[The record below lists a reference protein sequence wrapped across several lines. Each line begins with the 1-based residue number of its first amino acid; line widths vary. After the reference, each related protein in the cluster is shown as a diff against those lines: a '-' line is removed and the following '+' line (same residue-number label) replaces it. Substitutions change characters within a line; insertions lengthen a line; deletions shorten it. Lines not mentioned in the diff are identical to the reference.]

1 MKVEKTRRKEINS
14 LILKFLINKNNM
26 LDKNSK
32 IYVAGHNG
40 LVGSAIWNNLK
51 SRGYENLIGRSH
63 KELDL
68 TDQYAVKKFFDEEQP
83 DAVVLA
89 AAFVGGIMA
98 NMLYRADFI
107 MMNMKIQCNV
117 ISEAYAHGVKK
128 LLFLGS
134 TCIYPKNA
142 PQPMKEDC
150 LLTSPLEYTNEE
162 YAIAKIAG
170 LKMCESYN
178 LQYGT
183 NYIAVMPTNLYGPND
198 NFHLENSHV
207 MPAMMRKVY
216 LAKLIH
222 DGAWDKI
229 AIDLNKRPVEGVTG
243 EGLTNTNLTNDTNNE
258 FSNSQILDSK
268 NDSLDSSDSCSE
280 KRKKVLSVLSKYG
293 IYDNK
298 VVLWGTGK
306 PLREFL
312 WSEDMADASVHVLL
326 NVNFS
331 DIIGIEKYSS
341 VHFGAT
347 TDGAVDRNHSTG
359 RGGYIPSLGEIRN
372 CHINVG
378 TGKELTIREL
388 SELVVK
394 AVGFEGEVEFDASKP
409 DGTMR
414 KLIDVSKLHSLGWTH
429 KVEIEDGV
437 AKLFEWYQASLN

>member
-1 MKVEKTRRKEINS
+1 
-14 LILKFLINKNNM
+14 M

-32 IYVAGHNG
+32 IYIAGHHG

-51 SRGYENLIGRSH
+51 QRGYENLVGRTH
-63 KELDL
+63 QELDL
-68 TDQYAVKKFFDEEQP
+68 TDQVAVRQFFDQERP

-98 NMLYRADFI
+98 NSLYRADFI
-107 MMNMKIQCNV
+107 MQNLKMQCNV
-117 ISEAYAHGVKK
+117 ISESYIHGVKK

-142 PQPMKEDC
+142 PQPMKEDA

-207 MPAMMRKVY
+207 MPAMMRKIY

-222 DGAWDKI
+222 EANWESI
-229 AIDLNKRPVEGVTG
+229 RQDLDIRPVEGING
-243 EGLTNTNLTNDTNNE
+243 
-258 FSNSQILDSK
+258 SSQEPSIL
-268 NDSLDSSDSCSE
+268 N
-280 KRKKVLSVLSKYG
+280 VLSKYG
-293 IYDNK
+293 IQDNK
-298 VVLWGTGK
+298 VILWGTGK

-341 VHFGAT
+341 VHYGASA
-347 TDGAVDRNHSTG
+347 DGTVDRNHSAG
-359 RGGYIPSLGEIRN
+359 RGGAIPKLGEIRN
-372 CHINVG
+372 CHINIG

-388 SELVVK
+388 SQLVAK
-394 AVGFEGEVEFDASKP
+394 AIGFEGTIEFDASKP

-414 KLIDVSKLHSLGWTH
+414 KLIDVSKLHRLGWTH

-437 AKLFEWYQASLN
+437 QKLFEWYQASLK

>member
-1 MKVEKTRRKEINS
+1 
-14 LILKFLINKNNM
+14 M
-26 LDKNSK
+26 LDKSAK

-51 SRGYENLIGRSH
+51 ARGYNNLVGRSH

-117 ISEAYAHGVKK
+117 ISEAYAHGVQK

-229 AIDLNKRPVEGVTG
+229 RRDLTIRPVGA
-243 EGLTNTNLTNDTNNE
+243 NLKENGDQVRYVIDG
-258 FSNSQILDSK
+258 NSDEALIRKILAW
-268 NDSLDSSDSCSE
+268 
-280 KRKKVLSVLSKYG
+280 YG
-293 IYDNK
+293 IEDNK
-298 VVLWGTGK
+298 VTLWGTGK
-306 PLREFL
+306 PFREFL

-326 NVNFS
+326 NVDFK

-341 VHFGAT
+341 VYYGVAA
-347 TDGAVDRNHSTG
+347 DGVVDRNHSTG

-394 AVGFEGEVEFDASKP
+394 AVGFEGEVAFDASKP

-437 AKLFEWYQASLN
+437 QKLFDWYKESLNA

>member
-1 MKVEKTRRKEINS
+1 
-14 LILKFLINKNNM
+14 M
-26 LDKNSK
+26 LDKDSK
-32 IYVAGHNG
+32 IYVAGHKG

-51 SRGYENLIGRSH
+51 KRGYNNLVGRTH

-68 TDQYAVKKFFDEEQP
+68 TDQYQVKAFFDEEKP
-83 DAVVLA
+83 GAVVLA

-98 NMLYRADFI
+98 NSLYRADFM

-117 ISEAYAHGVKK
+117 ISEAYAHRVKK

-150 LLTSPLEYTNEE
+150 LLTSELEYTNEE
-162 YAIAKIAG
+162 YALAKISG

-207 MPAMMRKVY
+207 MPAMMRKIY

-222 DGAWDKI
+222 DDDWK
-229 AIDLNKRPVEGVTG
+229 AITVDMNKRPVEGVTG
-243 EGLTNTNLTNDTNNE
+243 ASSHDE
-258 FSNSQILDSK
+258 IL
-268 NDSLDSSDSCSE
+268 
-280 KRKKVLSVLSKYG
+280 KVLAKYG
-293 IYDNK
+293 IENNK
-298 VVLWGTGK
+298 VTLWGTGS

-326 NVNFS
+326 NVDFS

-341 VHFGAT
+341 VHYGASV
-347 TDGAVDRNHSTG
+347 DGAVDRNHSAG
-359 RGGYIPSLGEIRN
+359 RGGAIPSLGEIRN

-394 AVGFEGEVEFDASKP
+394 SVGFQGEVFFDASKP

-437 AKLFEWYQASLN
+437 QKLFEWYKASLAE

>member
-1 MKVEKTRRKEINS
+1 
-14 LILKFLINKNNM
+14 M
-26 LDKNSK
+26 LDKSSK

-51 SRGYENLIGRSH
+51 SRGYNNLIGRSH

-68 TDQYAVKKFFDEEQP
+68 TDQVAVKKFFDEEQP

-216 LAKLIH
+216 LAKLLH
-222 DGAWDKI
+222 EGDWQKI
-229 AIDLNKRPVEGVTG
+229 RRDLTIRPVGANIKENG
-243 EGLTNTNLTNDTNNE
+243 EQVRYVIDG
-258 FSNSQILDSK
+258 NSDEALIRKILAW
-268 NDSLDSSDSCSE
+268 
-280 KRKKVLSVLSKYG
+280 YG
-293 IYDNK
+293 IEDNK
-298 VVLWGTGK
+298 VTLWGTGT

-326 NVNFS
+326 NVDFS

-341 VHFGAT
+341 VHYGVAA
-347 TDGAVDRNHSTG
+347 DGVVDRNHSTG
-359 RGGYIPSLGEIRN
+359 RGGYIPNLGEIRN

-388 SELVVK
+388 SQLVVK
-394 AVGFEGEVEFDASKP
+394 AVGFEGEVAFDASKP

-429 KVEIEDGV
+429 KVELDEGV
-437 AKLFEWYQASLN
+437 QKLFDWYKDSLTCLH

>member
-1 MKVEKTRRKEINS
+1 MLSKE
-14 LILKFLINKNNM
+14 
-26 LDKNSK
+26 SK
-32 IYVAGHNG
+32 IYVAGHHG
-40 LVGSAIWNNLK
+40 LVGSAIWNNLLQ
-51 SRGYENLIGRSH
+51 RGYTNLVGRSH

-68 TDQYAVKKFFDEEQP
+68 TDQVAVKKFFDEERP

-98 NMLYRADFI
+98 NSLYRADFI

-117 ISEAYAHGVKK
+117 ISEAYAHGVQK

-222 DGAWDKI
+222 DGAWEKI

-243 EGLTNTNLTNDTNNE
+243 EGLNV
-258 FSNSQILDSK
+258 Q
-268 NDSLDSSDSCSE
+268 CSMFNVQC
-280 KRKKVLSVLSKYG
+280 KKVLDVLAKYG
-293 IYDNK
+293 IYNNK
-298 VVLWGTGK
+298 VVLWGTGT

-341 VHFGAT
+341 VHYGAS
-347 TDGAVDRNHSTG
+347 TDGAVDRNHSAG
-359 RGGYIPSLGEIRN
+359 RGGAIPKLGEIRN

-394 AVGFEGEVEFDASKP
+394 AVGFEGTVEFDASKP

-429 KVEIEDGV
+429 KVEIEEGV
-437 AKLFEWYQASLN
+437 KKLFQWYKDSLK

>member
-1 MKVEKTRRKEINS
+1 
-14 LILKFLINKNNM
+14 M
-26 LDKNSK
+26 LDNNSK

-51 SRGYENLIGRSH
+51 QRGYTNLVGRSH

-68 TDQYAVKKFFDEEQP
+68 TDQYAVKKFFDEEHP

-207 MPAMMRKVY
+207 MPAMMRKIY
-216 LAKLIH
+216 LAKLLH
-222 DGAWDKI
+222 EGDWQKI
-229 AIDLNKRPVEGVTG
+229 RRDLTIRPVGANIKENG
-243 EGLTNTNLTNDTNNE
+243 EQVRNVIDG
-258 FSNSQILDSK
+258 NSDEALIRKILAW
-268 NDSLDSSDSCSE
+268 
-280 KRKKVLSVLSKYG
+280 YG
-293 IYDNK
+293 IEDNK
-298 VVLWGTGK
+298 VTLWGTGT

-326 NVNFS
+326 NVDFS

-341 VHFGAT
+341 VHYGVAA
-347 TDGAVDRNHSTG
+347 DGVVDRNHSTG

-388 SELVVK
+388 SQLVVK
-394 AVGFEGEVEFDASKP
+394 AVDFEGEVAFDVSKP

-437 AKLFEWYQASLN
+437 QKLFDWYKASLNA

>member
-1 MKVEKTRRKEINS
+1 M
-14 LILKFLINKNNM
+14 
-26 LDKNSK
+26 DKDSK
-32 IYVAGHNG
+32 IYIAGHNG

-51 SRGYENLIGRSH
+51 ARGYNNLVGRSH

-68 TDQYAVKKFFDEEQP
+68 TDQYAVKQFFDKERP

-98 NMLYRADFI
+98 NSLYRADFM

-117 ISEAYAHGVKK
+117 ISEAFSHGVEK

-142 PQPMKEDC
+142 PQPMKEDY
-150 LLTSPLEYTNEE
+150 LLTSELEYTNEE

-207 MPAMMRKVY
+207 MPAMMRKIF
-216 LAKLIH
+216 LAKLLH
-222 DGAWDKI
+222 DRDWDMIRK
-229 AIDLNKRPVEGVTG
+229 DLSIRPVGA
-243 EGLTNTNLTNDTNNE
+243 NLTENKKIVHYTIDGSSEQTLIE
-258 FSNSQILDSK
+258 KILAF
-268 NDSLDSSDSCSE
+268 
-280 KRKKVLSVLSKYG
+280 YG
-293 IYDNK
+293 IENNK
-298 VVLWGTGK
+298 VTLWGTGK

-312 WSEDMADASVHVLL
+312 WSEDMADASVHALL

-331 DIIGIEKYSS
+331 DIIGIKKYSS
-341 VHFGAT
+341 VHYGVAA
-347 TDGAVDRNHSTG
+347 DGVIDRNHNTS
-359 RGGYIPSLGEIRN
+359 RGGAIPSLGEIRN

-378 TGKELTIREL
+378 TGKEVTIREL

-394 AVGFEGEVEFDASKP
+394 AVGFEGIVEFDTTKP

-414 KLIDVSKLHSLGWTH
+414 KLIDVSKLHSLGWSH

-437 AKLFEWYQASLN
+437 QKLFEWYKQSLA